1 MASGELEIRD
11 AAGDTNSVFFGFDDS
26 EVTIKDRPHTILA
39 GFGVNDESVVTT
51 ALNKIK
57 QQFGLS
63 PTDEVKWNGMNLDRS
78 SREALS
84 QELLILLH
92 EGVPLVTIVEGRDQ
106 QNAAE
111 HAAKQVADYLDCHSY
126 QVERSPGLFLRF
138 DEGIISNPKSYGEFL
153 EANPSIELSSA
164 SFDRVDSKRYSL
176 VQLADVLAGF
186 NRLLTESCLGR
197 RPKTEVEITEMSDSV
212 KMPLDH
218 YISVSQRWSM
228 WGEVP
233 PPPDP
238 DNITFDGRWPFK
250 HVGGYGLRIISSISR
265 ETIAQI
271 YSSRIVYMGC
281 MH

>member
-1 MASGELEIRD
+1 M
-11 AAGDTNSVFFGFDDS
+11 FFGFDDS
-26 EVTIKDRPHTILA
+26 EVSIEDRPHTILA
-39 GFGVNDESVVTT
+39 GYGVNDESGTTT
-51 ALNKIK
+51 ALDKIK
-57 QQFGLS
+57 QEFGLL

-84 QELLILLH
+84 RKLLTLLH
-92 EGVPLVTIVEGRDQ
+92 DGVPLVTIVEGRNQ
-106 QNAAE
+106 QNAAG
-111 HAAKQVADYLDCHSY
+111 HAAQQVADYLGCHSY
-126 QVERSPGLFLRF
+126 QVERSPCLSLMF
-138 DEGIISNPKSYGEFL
+138 DEGIISNPKAYGEFL
-153 EANPSIELSSA
+153 KASPSVELSSA
-164 SFDRVDSKRYSL
+164 GFGRVDSKRYSL

-197 RPKTEVEITEMSDSV
+197 RSMTDVEIREAGDSINV
-212 KMPLDH
+212 PLDH

-238 DNITFDGRWPFK
+238 DNVIFDGRWPFK
-250 HVGGYGLRIISSISR
+250 HVGGYGLRIISSVSP
-265 ETIAQI
+265 ETVAQI